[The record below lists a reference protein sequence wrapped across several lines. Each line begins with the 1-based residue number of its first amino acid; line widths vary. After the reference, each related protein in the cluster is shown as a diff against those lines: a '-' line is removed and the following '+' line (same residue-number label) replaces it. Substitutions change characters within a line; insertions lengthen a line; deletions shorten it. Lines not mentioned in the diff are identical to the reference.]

1 MDIFWNHTL
10 LFYFIFVYLYIYFSN
25 VCNGLLLLQE
35 ILKIII
41 HELCTDYRYYVLTT
55 KHHDG
60 WTNWKSNVSWNY
72 NAVDTGP
79 HMDLVGVY
87 MLHIK
92 IKYKLNFFN
101 LG

>member
-1 MDIFWNHTL
+1 MWIT
-10 LFYFIFVYLYIYFSN
+10 FSSQIIIAN
-25 VCNGLLLLQE
+25 IQDGLLTVLTVTFLN
-35 ILKIII
+35 
-41 HELCTDYRYYVLTT
+41 CRYYVLTT

-87 MLHIK
+87 
-92 IKYKLNFFN
+92 NE
-101 LG
+101 